1 MPIGRSGATVA
12 ESPVWRRL
20 GLAALVVTFA
30 AVVLAFAL
38 PWLPEGTPGGSA
50 LERYLPDRDSASRLG
65 VVRGAS
71 GRTEGWETVTEARIP
86 AFQAFGDLRNGFQ
99 NAISAFYARRAE
111 DSVPVR
117 ELPDRLEDVQIVQS
131 RTAPFVGFSGIAII
145 ALGLV
150 WDVLTF
156 GPWVNRESA
165 GLPRVSRLFI
175 YIGYGLFGVT
185 LINWSLTGARALR
198 DRVLH
203 RRRRARGIQPVRDPA
218 ALRGVRRRARR
229 GGTGAADIR
238 GGRRSCPV
246 TSPRPAGLIRFLSAG
261 SPARAGRLSR
271 SRSSRSRCRSRS
283 RTRSES

>member
-20 GLAALVVTFA
+20 GLAALVLTFA
-30 AVVLAFAL
+30 AVALAFAL
-38 PWLPEGTPGGSA
+38 PWLPEGTPGGSE

-185 LINWSLTGARALR
+185 LINWSLTAHELSEIEFFTG
-198 DRVLH
+198 
-203 RRRRARGIQPVRDPA
+203 GA
-218 ALRGVRRRARR
+218 ALEGFSLFGTPLLYVVFGVVLAAVARER
-229 GGTGAADIR
+229 PTSGEDAA
-238 GGRRSCPV
+238 
-246 TSPRPAGLIRFLSAG
+246 A
-261 SPARAGRLSR
+261 AR
-271 SRSSRSRCRSRS
+271 
-283 RTRSES
+283 